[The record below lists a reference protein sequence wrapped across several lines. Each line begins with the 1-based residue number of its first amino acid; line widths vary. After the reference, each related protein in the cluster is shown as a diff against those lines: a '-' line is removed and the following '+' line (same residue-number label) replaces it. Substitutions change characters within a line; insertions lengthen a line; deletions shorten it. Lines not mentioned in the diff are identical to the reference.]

1 MESKVE
7 QLTAV
12 LETMPLG
19 DKNVLL
25 MKYKEAMPIKEIART
40 LNKSESAIKMKL
52 RRAKIKAR
60 YVHANRFKPLWQ
72 TKLVKSSVVN

>member
-1 MESKVE
+1 LEAKVE
-7 QLTAV
+7 QLTVV

-25 MKYKEAMPIKEIART
+25 MKYKEAMPIKEIAHT

-60 YVHANRFKPLWQ
+60 YAHATRFKSLWQ
-72 TKLVKSSVVN
+72 TRLVKGSVAN